1 MEGLLF
7 NVEELRKFPLLSCL
21 PEAQLHRFA
30 RTAADIRLNTG
41 DWLIREGEQP
51 WFYLC
56 IEGSFDVLKYITGQE
71 QVVNRY
77 NAGEFGGEVPLL
89 LGSASIAS
97 LRAREPSRVMKLDR
111 VQFKEL
117 LDSSKECRALV
128 METMSSRLN
137 MIQDRMVDVPMSRV
151 LVVGSQYDTDCRDI
165 RSFLSLN
172 HIPYEWV
179 DRERDPERV
188 PACMPKD
195 LSGPAV
201 VVDRAFCV
209 GQPPTV
215 RKVAAALGYRTE
227 PRSDG
232 YDVVVVGA
240 GPAGLAAAV
249 YGASEGLKV
258 LLIERSAVGGQAGTS
273 SRIENYLG
281 FPSGISGDE
290 LSERALRQAEYFG
303 AELVLTREVANLEPI
318 EGGWC
323 VEFDC
328 GKRVST
334 RTVVLATGVE
344 WRRLEADNIERFL
357 GRGVL
362 YGASRM
368 EAPTVIGKDIFIVG
382 GGNSAGQAAMFFSGY
397 ANSVTVLV
405 RGAGLKLTMSQY
417 LIDQINE
424 RPNITVEPYTR
435 VVSVGGEHSVETI
448 CTVTGNEPA
457 RTREAD
463 ALFVMIGANAQTDW
477 LPAELERDEL
487 GYVCTGRDLP
497 GWADVDR
504 SPYPLETNLPGLF
517 CVGDVRHSSIK
528 RVSSGVGEGSMAIAF
543 VHQYLALQPSAV
555 PQALV
560 PA

>member
-1 MEGLLF
+1 LF
-7 NVEELRKFPLLSCL
+7 NVEELKQFPLMSCL
-21 PEAQLHRFA
+21 PDTQLERFA
-30 RTAADIRLNTG
+30 RNAADIHLNPG

-56 IEGSFDVLKYITGQE
+56 TEGSFDVLKYINGQE

-77 NAGEFGGEVPLL
+77 SKGEFGGETPLL
-89 LGSASIAS
+89 LGSAAIAS
-97 LRAREPSRVMKLDR
+97 LRAREASRVMKLDR

-179 DRERDPERV
+179 DRERDPDRV
-188 PACMPKD
+188 PPCMPKD

-215 RKVAAALGYRTE
+215 RKVASALGYRTE
-227 PRSDG
+227 PKSDG

-258 LLIERSAVGGQAGTS
+258 LLIERTAIGGQAGTS

-281 FPSGISGDE
+281 FPGGISGDE
-290 LSERALRQAEYFG
+290 LSERAYRQAEIFG
-303 AELVLTREVANLEPI
+303 TEIVMTREVANI
-318 EGGWC
+318 ESIDGGWC

-328 GKRVST
+328 GKRIST
-334 RTVVLATGVE
+334 RSVILATGVE
-344 WRRLEADNIERFL
+344 WRRLDAENIDRLL

-368 EAPTVIGKDIFIVG
+368 EAPTVIGKDVFIVG

-405 RGAGLKLTMSQY
+405 RGAGLKLTMSSY
-417 LIDQINE
+417 LIDQINA
-424 RPNITVEPYTR
+424 RPNITIEPYTR
-435 VVSVGGEHSVETI
+435 VVSVGGEHLLETI
-448 CTVTGNEPA
+448 CTVTRDEPL
-457 RTREAD
+457 RTRQAD
-463 ALFVMIGANAQTDW
+463 ALFVMIGANAKTDW
-477 LPAELERDEL
+477 LPDALERDEL

-497 GWADVDR
+497 DWSDKDR
-504 SPYPLETNLPGLF
+504 SPYPLETNLPGVF

-543 VHQYLALQPSAV
+543 VHQYLALMDKPVEAEVAV
-555 PQALV
+555 A
-560 PA
+560 

>member
-1 MEGLLF
+1 M
-7 NVEELRKFPLLSCL
+7 SCL
-21 PEAQLHRFA
+21 PDAQLERFA
-30 RTAADIRLNTG
+30 RSAADIHLNPG
-41 DWLIREGEQP
+41 EFLIREGEQP

-56 IEGSFDVLKYITGQE
+56 IEGSFDVLKYINGKE
-71 QVVNRY
+71 LVVNRY
-77 NAGEFGGEVPLL
+77 NTGEFGGETPLL
-89 LGSASIAS
+89 LGSAAIAS

-137 MIQDRMVDVPMSRV
+137 MIQDRMIEVPMSRV

-179 DRERDPERV
+179 DRERDPDRV
-188 PACMPKD
+188 PTCMSKD
-195 LSGPAV
+195 TSGPSV

-215 RKVAAALGYRTE
+215 RKVASALGYRTE
-227 PRSDG
+227 PLNQS

-258 LLIERSAVGGQAGTS
+258 LLIERNAVGGQAGTS

-281 FPSGISGDE
+281 FPGGISGDE
-290 LSERALRQAEYFG
+290 LSERAHRQAEIFG
-303 AELVLTREVANLEPI
+303 TEIVMTREVRNLEPI

-323 VEFDC
+323 VELDE

-334 RTVVLATGVE
+334 RTVILATGVE
-344 WRRLEADNIERFL
+344 WRRLDAENIERFL

-368 EAPTVIGKDIFIVG
+368 EAPTVVGKDIFIVG
-382 GGNSAGQAAMFFSGY
+382 GGNSAGQAAMYFSGY

-405 RGAGLKLTMSQY
+405 RGAGLSLTMSNY
-417 LIDQINE
+417 LIDQLNE
-424 RPNITVEPYTR
+424 RSNITVQPYTR
-435 VVSVGGEHSVETI
+435 VISAGGEHALETI
-448 CTVTGNEPA
+448 CTVTGNEAP
-457 RTREAD
+457 RTRPAD

-497 GWADVDR
+497 DWADQDR

-543 VHQYLALQPSAV
+543 VHQYLALQPAAV
-555 PQALV
+555 PQPLV

>member
-1 MEGLLF
+1 LF
-7 NVEELRKFPLLSCL
+7 NVEELKQFPLMSCL
-21 PEAQLHRFA
+21 PEAQLQRFA
-30 RTAADIRLNTG
+30 RSAADIHLNTG

-56 IEGSFDVLKYITGQE
+56 IEGSFDVLKFITGKE

-77 NAGEFGGEVPLL
+77 SAGEFGGETPLL
-89 LGSASIAS
+89 LGSAAIAS

-179 DRERDPERV
+179 DRERDPDRV
-188 PACMPKD
+188 PPCMPKD

-215 RKVAAALGYRTE
+215 RKVATALGYRTE
-227 PRSDG
+227 PKSDG

-258 LLIERSAVGGQAGTS
+258 LLIERNAIGGQAGTS

-281 FPSGISGDE
+281 FPGGISGDE
-290 LSERALRQAEYFG
+290 LSERAYRQAEIFG
-303 AELVLTREVANLEPI
+303 TEIVLTREIANIEPI

-334 RTVVLATGVE
+334 RAVILATGVE
-344 WRRLEADNIERFL
+344 WRRLEAENIDRFL

-405 RGAGLKLTMSQY
+405 RGAGLKLTMSSY
-417 LIDQINE
+417 LIDQIND
-424 RPNITVEPYTR
+424 RPNITVEPYTT
-435 VVSVGGEHSVETI
+435 VVSVGGEHSLETI
-448 CTVTGNEPA
+448 CTVTGKEPA

-463 ALFVMIGANAQTDW
+463 ALFVMIGANAQTGW

-497 GWADVDR
+497 EWADRER

-517 CVGDVRHSSIK
+517 CVGDVRHASIK

-543 VHQYLALQPSAV
+543 VHQYLALPEMGVLEVA
-555 PQALV
+555 A
-560 PA
+560 AAD

>member
-1 MEGLLF
+1 LF
-7 NVEELRKFPLLSCL
+7 NVEELRQFPLMSCL
-21 PEAQLHRFA
+21 PEGQLQRFA
-30 RTAADIRLNTG
+30 RTAADIHLNAG
-41 DWLIREGEQP
+41 EWLIREGEQP
-51 WFYLC
+51 SFFLL
-56 IEGSFDVLKYITGQE
+56 IEGEIQVWKQLSGRREPQE
-71 QVVNRY
+71 VSRY
-77 NAGEFGGEVPLL
+77 KPGAFFGEVPLL
-89 LGSASIAS
+89 LGTPAFVSASAK
-97 LRAREPSRVMKLDR
+97 EPTRLMKLDG

-137 MIQDRMVDVPMSRV
+137 MIQDRMVDVPVSRV

-179 DRERDPERV
+179 DRERDPDRV
-188 PACMPKD
+188 PPCMPKD
-195 LSGPAV
+195 HTGPSV

-215 RKVAAALGYRTE
+215 RKVATALGYRTE
-227 PRSDG
+227 PKSDG

-258 LLIERSAVGGQAGTS
+258 LLIERNAIGGQAGTS

-281 FPSGISGDE
+281 FPGGISGDE
-290 LSERALRQAEYFG
+290 LSERAYRQAEIFG
-303 AELVLTREVANLEPI
+303 TEIVLTREIANLEPI

-334 RTVVLATGVE
+334 RAVVLATGVE
-344 WRRLEADNIERFL
+344 WRRLEAENIDRFL

-405 RGAGLKLTMSQY
+405 RGAGLKLTMSSY
-417 LIDQINE
+417 LIDQIND
-424 RPNITVEPYTR
+424 RPNITVEPYTT
-435 VVSVGGEHSVETI
+435 VVSVGGEHSLETI

-463 ALFVMIGANAQTDW
+463 ALFVMIGANAQTGW

-497 GWADVDR
+497 EWADRER

-517 CVGDVRHSSIK
+517 CVGDVRHASIK

-543 VHQYLALQPSAV
+543 VHQYLALPEMDVRMA
-555 PQALV
+555 A
-560 PA
+560 AAD